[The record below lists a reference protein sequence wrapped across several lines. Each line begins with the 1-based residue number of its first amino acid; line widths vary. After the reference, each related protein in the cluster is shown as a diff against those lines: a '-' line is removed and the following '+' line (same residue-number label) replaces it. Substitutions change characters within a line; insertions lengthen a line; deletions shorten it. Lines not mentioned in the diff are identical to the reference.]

1 MVRAEL
7 KKFLDADK
15 MTQSVNT
22 PWCKTV
28 TKRNAA
34 HHILVQDIGRL
45 EVSDDVMVTMMRDLF
60 SGLVFTCN
68 EEDFSTLRQCELR
81 SAILDSLLTRI
92 KKINLTL

>member
-7 KKFLDADK
+7 QKFLDADK
-15 MTQSVNT
+15 MAQSVNT

-34 HHILVQDIGRL
+34 RHILVQDIGRL

-60 SGLVFTCN
+60 SGLVFAFN
-68 EEDFSTLRQCELR
+68 EEGFSTLRQCELR
-81 SAILDSLLTRI
+81 SAILDSLFYKL
-92 KKINLTL
+92 

>member
-15 MTQSVNT
+15 MAQSVMINT

-34 HHILVQDIGRL
+34 RHILVQDIGRL

-60 SGLVFTCN
+60 SGLVFTFN
-68 EEDFSTLRQCELR
+68 EEGFSTLRQCELR
-81 SAILDSLLTRI
+81 SAILDSFFYKL
-92 KKINLTL
+92 

>member
-15 MTQSVNT
+15 MAQSVNT

-34 HHILVQDIGRL
+34 RHILVQDIGRL

-60 SGLVFTCN
+60 SGLVFTFN
-68 EEDFSTLRQCELR
+68 EEGFSTLRQCELR
-81 SAILDSLLTRI
+81 SAILDSLFY
-92 KKINLTL
+92 NHN

>member
-15 MTQSVNT
+15 MAQSVMINT

-34 HHILVQDIGRL
+34 RHILVQDIGRL

-60 SGLVFTCN
+60 SGLVFTFN
-68 EEDFSTLRQCELR
+68 EEGFSTLRQCELR
-81 SAILDSLLTRI
+81 SAILDSFFCKL
-92 KKINLTL
+92 